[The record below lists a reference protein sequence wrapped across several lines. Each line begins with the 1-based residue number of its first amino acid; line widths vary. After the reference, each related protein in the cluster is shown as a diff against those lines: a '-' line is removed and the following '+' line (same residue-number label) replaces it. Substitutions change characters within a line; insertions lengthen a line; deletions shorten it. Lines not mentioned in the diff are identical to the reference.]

1 MIIGYN
7 KKMEEINL
15 IPFTSIPRINPIKIP
30 IEQSLPNTQH
40 VTKMLPPSLTMPC
53 VTLRNDGTQNNQLFI
68 NDPANN
74 KTICPLPYYVPIQY
88 NAKEIQLIEKAKPPT
103 NVDAP
108 ETNVENP
115 EVPEIPEETK
125 IECPD
130 PKKNNP
136 RIGDLNSAGTEKVTG
151 YKLIEEECV
160 ILWTPTTKL
169 EKYLPSLNTV
179 STTFAIT
186 IVATTAATL
195 TPLLN
200 RVLKPL
206 FKQII
211 GRVKKIFGKKGTRF
225 AGKKPIKSKINKV

>member
-1 MIIGYN
+1 MPEIEIIKTG
-7 KKMEEINL
+7 
-15 IPFTSIPRINPIKIP
+15 SIPRIPNIHIQAETL
-30 IEQSLPNTQH
+30 IPNTKQI
-40 VTKMLPPSLTMPC
+40 TRQLPPTFTGQC
-53 VTLRNDGTQNNQLFI
+53 IAFRNDGTKNNKLFI
-68 NDPANN
+68 DDLTGN
-74 KTICPLPYYVPIQY
+74 KINCPMPYYEPIQY
-88 NAKEIQLIEKAKPPT
+88 NKTNLLPIKKAKPPT
-103 NVDAP
+103 DIESP
-108 ETNVENP
+108 DTEIEQP
-115 EVPEIPEETK
+115 KLPEIPEDKK

-160 ILWTPTTKL
+160 VLWTPSTKV

-200 RVLKPL
+200 KILKPA
-206 FKQII
+206 FKQLI
-211 GRVKKIFGKKGTRF
+211 GKIEKIFGKKGSKFT
-225 AGKKPIKSKINKV
+225 GKKPRKSKLNS

>member
-1 MIIGYN
+1 MA
-7 KKMEEINL
+7 
-15 IPFTSIPRINPIKIP
+15 FTGRNVKGKALT
-30 IEQSLPNTQH
+30 ETELDNT
-40 VTKMLPPSLTMPC
+40 
-53 VTLRNDGTQNNQLFI
+53 DI
-68 NDPANN
+68 
-74 KTICPLPYYVPIQY
+74 
-88 NAKEIQLIEKAKPPT
+88 
-103 NVDAP
+103 
-108 ETNVENP
+108 
-115 EVPEIPEETK
+115 PEIPEDPK

-136 RIGDLNSAGTEKVTG
+136 RIGDFNSAGTEKVTG
-151 YKLIEEECV
+151 FKLIEEECV
-160 ILWTPTTKL
+160 VLWTPTTKV

>member
-1 MIIGYN
+1 
-7 KKMEEINL
+7 MEEINL

-68 NDPANN
+68 DDPTNN
-74 KTICPLPYYVPIQY
+74 RTICALPYYVPIQY

-160 ILWTPTTKL
+160 ILWTPTTKI
-169 EKYLPSLNTV
+169 EQYLPSINTV

-195 TPLLN
+195 TPILN
-200 RVLKPL
+200 RILKPL

-225 AGKKPIKSKINKV
+225 TGKKPIKSKINKV

>member
-1 MIIGYN
+1 MSEVQII
-7 KKMEEINL
+7 
-15 IPFTSIPRINPIKIP
+15 PSTAIPRINPIKIP
-30 IEQSLPNTQH
+30 VEQSLPT
-40 VTKMLPPSLTMPC
+40 TKHITTILPPTLTMPC
-53 VTLRNDGTQNNQLFI
+53 VTLRNDGTRNNQLFEL
-68 NDPANN
+68 DPANN
-74 KTICPLPYYVPIQY
+74 KTVCPLPYYVPIQY
-88 NAKEIQLIEKAKPPT
+88 NAKEIQLIEEAKPPT
-103 NVDAP
+103 NVDPP
-108 ETNVENP
+108 ETEIDNTDIP
-115 EVPEIPEETK
+115 DIPEDTK

-136 RIGDLNSAGTEKVTG
+136 RIGDPNSAGTEKVTG

-211 GRVKKIFGKKGTRF
+211 GRVKKILGKKSTRF
-225 AGKKPIKSKINKV
+225 AGKKPRKSKLN

>member
-1 MIIGYN
+1 MSEVQII
-7 KKMEEINL
+7 
-15 IPFTSIPRINPIKIP
+15 PSTAIPRINPIKIP
-30 IEQSLPNTQH
+30 VEQSLPT
-40 VTKMLPPSLTMPC
+40 TKHITTILPPTLTMPC
-53 VTLRNDGTQNNQLFI
+53 VTLRNDGTRNNQLFEL
-68 NDPANN
+68 DPANN
-74 KTICPLPYYVPIQY
+74 KTVCPLPYYVPIQY
-88 NAKEIQLIEKAKPPT
+88 NAKEIQLIEEAKPPT
-103 NVDAP
+103 NVDPP
-108 ETNVENP
+108 ETEIDNTDIP
-115 EVPEIPEETK
+115 DIPEDTK

-136 RIGDLNSAGTEKVTG
+136 RIGDLNSAGTEIVTG

-211 GRVKKIFGKKGTRF
+211 GRVKKLIGKKGTRF
-225 AGKKPIKSKINKV
+225 AGKKPRTSKLN

>member
-1 MIIGYN
+1 
-7 KKMEEINL
+7 MEEINL
-15 IPFTSIPRINPIKIP
+15 IPATSIPRINPIKIP
-30 IEQSLPNTQH
+30 IEQSIPNTQH
-40 VTKMLPPSLTMPC
+40 VTKILPPTLTMPC

-68 NDPANN
+68 DDPSGN
-74 KTICPLPYYVPIQY
+74 KTVCPLPYYVPIQY
-88 NAKEIQLIEKAKPPT
+88 NAKEIQLIEEAKPPT
-103 NVDAP
+103 NVDPP

-115 EVPEIPEETK
+115 EIPEITEETK

-151 YKLIEEECV
+151 FKLIEEECV
-160 ILWTPTTKL
+160 ILWTPTTKV

-186 IVATTAATL
+186 LVATTAATL
-195 TPLLN
+195 TPILN
-200 RVLKPL
+200 RILKPL

-211 GRVKKIFGKKGTRF
+211 GRAKKLIGKKGTRF
-225 AGKKPIKSKINKV
+225 TGKKPIKSKINKIAK

>member
-1 MIIGYN
+1 
-7 KKMEEINL
+7 MEEINL
-15 IPFTSIPRINPIKIP
+15 IPATSIPRINPIKIP
-30 IEQSLPNTQH
+30 IEQSIPNTQH
-40 VTKMLPPSLTMPC
+40 VTKILPPTLTMPC

-68 NDPANN
+68 DDPTNN
-74 KTICPLPYYVPIQY
+74 RTICPLPYYVPIQY
-88 NAKEIQLIEKAKPPT
+88 NAKEIQLIEEAKPPT

-115 EVPEIPEETK
+115 EVPKITEETK

-151 YKLIEEECV
+151 FKLIEEECV
-160 ILWTPTTKL
+160 ILWTPTTKV

-195 TPLLN
+195 TPILN
-200 RVLKPL
+200 KILKPL

-211 GRVKKIFGKKGTRF
+211 GRVKKLFGKKGTRF
-225 AGKKPIKSKINKV
+225 KGKKPIKSKLT

>member
-1 MIIGYN
+1 MSEIQIIQS
-7 KKMEEINL
+7 
-15 IPFTSIPRINPIKIP
+15 TSIPRITPIKIP
-30 IEQSLPNTQH
+30 VEQSLPNTQH
-40 VTKMLPPSLTMPC
+40 VTKMLPPTLTMPC
-53 VTLRNDGTQNNQLFI
+53 VTLRNDGTRNNQLFEV
-68 NDPANN
+68 DTTNN
-74 KTICPLPYYVPIQY
+74 KTICPLPYYVPLQY
-88 NAKEIQLIEKAKPPT
+88 DPKELQVIENPEAPT
-103 NVDAP
+103 NVDPP
-108 ETNVENP
+108 ETEIDNAELP
-115 EVPEIPEETK
+115 ELPEKPK

-151 YKLIEEECV
+151 YKLLEEECV

-225 AGKKPIKSKINKV
+225 TGKKPIKSKINKV